1 MSTALI
7 LSGGGAK
14 GIGHV
19 YALWQIHNRTDWLSD
34 LELVAGTSA
43 GALVGAM
50 IAQGGGDSK
59 KRETT
64 LERLTTVW
72 NHVSFDDVYGR
83 GLRGFLWAAARH
95 HALGWGKVPL
105 GIHTTGP
112 LRSILEEHLTGP
124 SRLNATFWPVRYN
137 LSQQTVEHEQP
148 VSRQEMIEMTR
159 ASASTPVYAEP
170 VRYDG
175 GVYVDGGVRD
185 ITPLRLLVEYA
196 PHIDRAIV
204 INLQSIEI
212 GTEAAGV
219 ESLESLVSQV
229 LGVVTRDI
237 FVNDVGAY
245 KRLNAMGK
253 GGLEDPLDGE
263 VPVYIPTT
271 WIEPD
276 ENLPSWTDF
285 SLEAKE
291 RTKGVMRRVADR
303 AIEGE

>member
-50 IAQGGGDSK
+50 IAQGGSDAK
-59 KRETT
+59 KRETA
-64 LERLTTVW
+64 LNRLTGVW
-72 NHVSFDDVYGR
+72 DRVSFDDVYGR
-83 GLRGFLWAAARH
+83 GVHDFLWAAVRH
-95 HALGWGKVPL
+95 HAFGWGKEPL
-105 GIHTTGP
+105 GIRTTGP
-112 LRSILEEHLTGP
+112 LRSILDEHLPGP
-124 SRLNATFWPVRYN
+124 SHFNATFWPVRYN
-137 LSQQTVEHEQP
+137 LSEQTVEYQQP
-148 VSRQEMIEMTR
+148 ASREEMIEMTR
-159 ASASTPVYAEP
+159 ASASTPIYAEP
-170 VRYDG
+170 VRYEG
-175 GVYVDGGVRD
+175 KVYVDGGVRD

-196 PHIDRAIV
+196 SNIDRAIV
-204 INLQSIEI
+204 INLQSIDV
-212 GTEAAGV
+212 GTKPEGV
-219 ESLESLVSQV
+219 ESLEGLVSQV

-237 FVNDVGAY
+237 FVNDVGSY

-253 GGLEDPLDGE
+253 GGIEDPLDGE
-263 VPVYIPTT
+263 VPVYIPTI

-285 SLEAKE
+285 SSEAKE
-291 RTKGVMRRVADR
+291 RTKGVMRRAADR
-303 AIEGE
+303 VIEGE